1 MSDNPLPFGEKAK
14 HVRLFNGEDILWL
27 LRQTLFHL
35 PDDHPDYSITDIGIK
50 YITMIKEE
58 GDDYY
63 NLKFEVIGKVK

>member
-50 YITMIKEE
+50 NITIIK
-58 GDDYY
+58 YY
-63 NLKFEVIGKVK
+63 NTTNYKHKCYVP